1 MNARKTYLL
10 GIAFFTLLFMAL
22 VLLGSWLLSIESKQ
36 FAVAAFLFAFA
47 AVFGQIACLA
57 LYIRQVAR
65 NKAVQA
71 ARIQAEQQENKHV

>member
-10 GIAFFTLLFMAL
+10 GIAFFTLFFMAL
-22 VLLGSWLLSIESKQ
+22 VLLGSWLLSVESKQ

-57 LYIRQVAR
+57 LYAR
-65 NKAVQA
+65 QA
-71 ARIQAEQQENKHV
+71 AREKAAAAAKAQENRHV

>member
-10 GIAFFTLLFMAL
+10 GTAFSTVLFMAL
-22 VLLGSWLLSIESKQ
+22 VLLGSWLLSIGSKQ

-57 LYIRQVAR
+57 LYIRQNHR
-65 NKAVQA
+65 NKAAQT
-71 ARIQAEQQENKHV
+71 ARPQENRHV